1 MELQQIEEYVRST
14 HNAVGNYLET
24 EHIYMM
30 AELIY
35 YRLKSVPTEEELED
49 MICELHAEARDAH
62 CR

>member
-49 MICELHAEARDAH
+49 MICELHAEARYAH